1 MLIKAAAGLVVFALL
16 SAPARA
22 DDVARVALPGSI
34 SSLVAGPDGG
44 AWVGIQR
51 ATDWGVGRA
60 NADGTFRTTPIQ
72 DVITEGTLGPDGA
85 AYFVASGSK
94 LARVDTA
101 GALTLSSP

>member
-51 ATDWGVGRA
+51 AHDWAVGRA
-60 NADGTFRTTPIQ
+60 NADGSFRTTAMRDFISG
-72 DVITEGTLGPDGA
+72 GTLGPDGA
-85 AYFVASGSK
+85 AYFVSAGSK

-101 GALTLSSP
+101 GAVTLSSR